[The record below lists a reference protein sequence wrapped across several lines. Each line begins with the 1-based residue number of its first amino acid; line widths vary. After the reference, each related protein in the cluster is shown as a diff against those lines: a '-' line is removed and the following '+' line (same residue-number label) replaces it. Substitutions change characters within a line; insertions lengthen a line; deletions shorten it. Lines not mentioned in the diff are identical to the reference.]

1 MTANYKYRP
10 PWSSEKIQ
18 NRPRSGGRG
27 SRRASWVRDL
37 PGRWLARRLAL
48 PIFSQ
53 LPFAHGSLRII
64 SPLFVAGFFV
74 VLMLSPTRCLFGQT
88 ESRAGEIQKERQ
100 ERSTHL
106 KAEQQ
111 SNVERGMVEVE
122 EKKLPERLL
131 SGVNGLGVKLGG
143 LVAGSGFA
151 IGPQYLRED
160 LFSGNLTFRTAAE
173 ASYKLYQK
181 YELQVTLPKLAKR
194 RLFADFYSS
203 HRNYPRINFYG
214 LGSRTPKGQRSDYR
228 LEDTAA
234 DLILGVK
241 PVGFVRLGASAG
253 YLWVNVGPGT
263 DSRLISTEQ
272 QFTPEQAPGIDRQ
285 TDFFRYGGFAQIDYR
300 DDPFGPKSGGNYVG
314 QYTWYQDR
322 KLGLHDFQRLDVD
335 LQQYIGFFNKRRV
348 IALRART
355 VLTDTESGQILPFY
369 MYPVLGGSEDLRGF
383 RPFRFSDKNV
393 LSLTGEYRWEAFSGL
408 DMALWADGGKV
419 FPRHAQL
426 NFANLEAS
434 YGFGLPFNAL
444 DRTFIRLDVGFSREG
459 VQIWFKFNDVFA
471 QHPFGTRSAQPVP

>member
-1 MTANYKYRP
+1 
-10 PWSSEKIQ
+10 
-18 NRPRSGGRG
+18 
-27 SRRASWVRDL
+27 
-37 PGRWLARRLAL
+37 
-48 PIFSQ
+48 
-53 LPFAHGSLRII
+53 
-64 SPLFVAGFFV
+64 VAGFFV
-74 VLMLSPTRCLFGQT
+74 VLMLSPALCLFGQT

-131 SGVNGLGVKLGG
+131 GGVNGLGVKLGG

-160 LFSGNLTFRTAAE
+160 LFSGNLTFRTSAE

-228 LEDTAA
+228 LEDTAT

-314 QYTWYQDR
+314 EYTWYQDR

-355 VLTDTESGQILPFY
+355 VLTDTRGAQVLPFY
-369 MYPVLGGSEDLRGF
+369 MNPILGGSEDLRGF
-383 RPFRFSDKNV
+383 RPFRFSDKNL

-408 DMALWADGGKV
+408 DMALWVDGGKV
-419 FPRHAQL
+419 FQRHAQL

-434 YGFGLPFNAL
+434 YGFGLRFNAL
-444 DRTFIRLDVGFSREG
+444 NRTFIRLDVGFSREG
-459 VQIWFKFNDVFA
+459 FQIWFKFNDVFA
-471 QHPFGTRSAQPVP
+471 QHPVGTRSAQPIP

>member
-10 PWSSEKIQ
+10 PWSCEKIQ
-18 NRPRSGGRG
+18 NQPRSGGRG

-64 SPLFVAGFFV
+64 SPLFVAGVFV

-160 LFSGNLTFRTAAE
+160 LFSGNLTFRTSAE

-228 LEDTAA
+228 LEDTAT

-355 VLTDTESGQILPFY
+355 VLTDTRGAQVLPFY
-369 MYPVLGGSEDLRGF
+369 MNPILGGSEDLRGF
-383 RPFRFSDKNV
+383 RPFRFSDKNL

-408 DMALWADGGKV
+408 DMALWVDGGKV
-419 FPRHAQL
+419 FQRHAQL

-434 YGFGLPFNAL
+434 YGFGLRFNAL
-444 DRTFIRLDVGFSREG
+444 NRTFIRLDVGFSREG
-459 VQIWFKFNDVFA
+459 FQIWFKFNDVFA
-471 QHPFGTRSAQPVP
+471 QHPVGTRSAQPIP